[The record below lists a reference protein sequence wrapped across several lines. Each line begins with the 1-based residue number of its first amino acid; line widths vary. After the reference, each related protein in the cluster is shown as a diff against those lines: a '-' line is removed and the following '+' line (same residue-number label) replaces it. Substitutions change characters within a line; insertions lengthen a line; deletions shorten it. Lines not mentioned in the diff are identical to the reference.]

1 MLLVTGCR
9 FMFHGFV
16 EINFQRWGYM
26 RKAFLPDFSLG
37 KPSRN
42 AFKSYLRTL
51 GCSAVKS
58 ETCCSVSII
67 FGISIQR
74 GIFLL
79 MIRCESITSLTVSHC
94 IVTGYVVH
102 SSIELFSVNEFGF
115 DVFVTVSADNASFC
129 CS

>member
-42 AFKSYLRTL
+42 LQIIPENSWMQ
-51 GCSAVKS
+51 
-58 ETCCSVSII
+58 CC
-67 FGISIQR
+67 
-74 GIFLL
+74 
-79 MIRCESITSLTVSHC
+79 
-94 IVTGYVVH
+94 
-102 SSIELFSVNEFGF
+102 
-115 DVFVTVSADNASFC
+115 
-129 CS
+129 